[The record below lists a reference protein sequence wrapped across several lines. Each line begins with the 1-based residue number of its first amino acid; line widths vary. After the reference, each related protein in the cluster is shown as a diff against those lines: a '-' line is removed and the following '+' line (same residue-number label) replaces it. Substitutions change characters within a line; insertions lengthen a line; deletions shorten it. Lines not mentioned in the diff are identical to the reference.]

1 MPYSIKIY
9 KKKTQAVKNHYY
21 QSSVC
26 AKVLKRDKD
35 SARPDMAGRVGTA
48 TVRAVKR
55 RLVPARAALTLTQPA
70 VQRYRLD
77 LFSQLYQRKL
87 VWPLTVDILC
97 SRIKTLTAAQPG
109 ALGLRIGVRTR
120 GCNGEENIYNN
131 ILSLSHRTA
140 VSQFTIL

>member
-1 MPYSIKIY
+1 
-9 KKKTQAVKNHYY
+9 
-21 QSSVC
+21 
-26 AKVLKRDKD
+26 
-35 SARPDMAGRVGTA
+35 MAGRVGTA

-77 LFSQLYQRKL
+77 LYSQIYQRKL
-87 VWPLTVDILC
+87 VWSLTVDILC

-120 GCNGEENIYNN
+120 GCNGEENIYND
-131 ILSLSHRTA
+131 ILSISHRTA
-140 VSQFTIL
+140 ISQYCN

>member
-1 MPYSIKIY
+1 MHLENQGYIIGAIHIEKGPLKQCHTQSKYI
-9 KKKTQAVKNHYY
+9 KKTQAVKNHYY

-70 VQRYRLD
+70 VQR
-77 LFSQLYQRKL
+77 
-87 VWPLTVDILC
+87 
-97 SRIKTLTAAQPG
+97 
-109 ALGLRIGVRTR
+109 
-120 GCNGEENIYNN
+120 
-131 ILSLSHRTA
+131 
-140 VSQFTIL
+140 